1 MVSAPVKMVLQSL
14 YHHVLKWCYQHKK
27 YVAPLGITVV
37 LQIASTNLLVQLEIV
52 HVHVC
57 VRIHVCVCPKNLLVS
72 QREQLQT

>member
-1 MVSAPVKMVLQSL
+1 MYLNGATNITDML
-14 YHHVLKWCYQHKK
+14 
-27 YVAPLGITVV
+27 PLLELV

-52 HVHVC
+52 RVHVC